1 MNQYNQQR
9 KIMNKQYQIPY
20 VILIND
26 KGDGFTLDRQYRL
39 LHPRV
44 DKAKAKAVL
53 PLALK
58 AEKGWSPT
66 GKNQMPNWARKVNR
80 TLCPLSNKMT
90 PIYYCDGFTAYWFID
105 KFEKG
110 HDAVKNAWETTPTDK
125 GVVYHFET
133 VKEVNDAIAKA
144 KKAQRREMIDYYR
157 KEFKCWKPFF
167 SGGEIRFYVA
177 HPELQDALTGWN
189 DDWFTQRRFS
199 KQALNACLASV
210 TRFLIEEGLTGSFN
224 ICLEGEYSAC
234 ASMEEHKYN
243 GHTPWGDFWEVEPV
257 ATVTV

>member
-1 MNQYNQQR
+1 MNNEQYH
-9 KIMNKQYQIPY
+9 IPY

-26 KGDGFTLDRQYRL
+26 KDEGFTLDRQYRL
-39 LHPRV
+39 LHSRV

-90 PIYYCDGFTAYWFID
+90 PIYYCEGFTAYWFID

-110 HDAVKNAWETTPTDK
+110 HDVVKDAWETTPTDK

-133 VKEVNDAIAKA
+133 VKEVNDAVAKA
-144 KKAQRREMIDYYR
+144 KKAQRREIIDYYR
-157 KEFKCWKPFF
+157 KEFNCRKPFF
-167 SGGEIRFYVA
+167 SGGEIRFYIA
-177 HPELQDALTGWN
+177 HPELQETLTGWN
-189 DDWFTQRRFS
+189 EDWYNEARFS
-199 KQALNACLASV
+199 KKALDVCIASV
-210 TRFLIEEGLTGSFN
+210 TRFLIAEGLRGSFD
-224 ICLEGEYSAC
+224 ICLEGEFRA
-234 ASMEEHKYN
+234 AESMDEIKYN
-243 GHTPWGDFWEVEPV
+243 GYASWGDYWEIEPV

>member
-1 MNQYNQQR
+1 MNFYNEQYQ
-9 KIMNKQYQIPY
+9 QYQIPY
-20 VILIND
+20 VILLND
-26 KGDGFTLDRQYRL
+26 KGDGFTLDRSYRL
-39 LHPRV
+39 LHSRV

-58 AEKGWSPT
+58 SDKGWCPS
-66 GKNQMPNWARKVNR
+66 GKNQMPNWARKVQ
-80 TLCPLSNKMT
+80 LSPCPFNDGKLT
-90 PIYYCDGFTAYWFID
+90 PNYYCEGFTAYWFID
-105 KFEKG
+105 QFEKG
-110 HDAVKNAWETTPTDK
+110 HDAVKTAWETTPTDK

-133 VKEVNDAIAKA
+133 VKEVNDAVAKA

-189 DDWFTQRRFS
+189 DDWWTQRRFS
-199 KQALNACLASV
+199 KQALKACIASV
-210 TRFLIEEGLTGSFN
+210 TRFLLEKGLTGSFD
-224 ICLEGEYSAC
+224 ICLEGEYSAA
-234 ASMEEHKYN
+234 ASMEDHKYN
-243 GHTPWGDFWEVEPV
+243 GHTPWGDYWEVEPV